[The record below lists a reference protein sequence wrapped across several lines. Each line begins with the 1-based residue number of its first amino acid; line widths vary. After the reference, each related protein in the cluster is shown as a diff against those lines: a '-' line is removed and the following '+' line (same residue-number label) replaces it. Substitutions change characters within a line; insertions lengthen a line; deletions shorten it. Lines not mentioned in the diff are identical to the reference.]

1 MTLTEELVGVILR
14 VQELKARIE
23 SSQDKSITWLE
34 ELELTDLRDRL
45 DRMRNALDNKK
56 RRRRCVF

>member
-34 ELELTDLRDRL
+34 ELELTDLRGRL